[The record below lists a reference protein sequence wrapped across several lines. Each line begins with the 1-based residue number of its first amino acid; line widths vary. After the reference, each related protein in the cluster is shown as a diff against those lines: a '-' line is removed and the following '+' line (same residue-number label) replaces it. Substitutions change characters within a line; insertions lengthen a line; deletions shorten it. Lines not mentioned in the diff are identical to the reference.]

1 MSTPA
6 VLCVDETVLAEV
18 KRRISLHEHF
28 GTGCD
33 SWLLRTVSDGS
44 RETPKKKSLK
54 KGGLILLPKI
64 PAGKVL
70 WEVQISF

>member
-6 VLCVDETVLAEV
+6 VLCVDETVRAEV
-18 KRRISLHEHF
+18 KRQISLHEHF

-44 RETPKKKSLK
+44 RETPKKEKSLK
-54 KGGLILLPKI
+54 KGGLILLPKN
-64 PAGKVL
+64 PCWKSSLGSAN
-70 WEVQISF
+70 